1 MFRRITSVCV
11 VLVVLTVACSGDDG
25 GSTASPTSTAPADTT
40 TTTTATPVEPLT
52 ILVTNDDG
60 IGAPGID
67 AVVNALQAVDDVE
80 IVIVAPAENQSGSSD
95 KTTDGPVASAPGATA
110 SGVEGTA
117 VSGFPADSVK
127 VALDELGID
136 PDVVVSGVNEGQNIA
151 NLAPISGTLG
161 AARTAIRRGVPA
173 VAASAGFGDLADY
186 DAGATLIVEWIAEHR
201 AVLVDGSA
209 DTTTVTSF
217 NVPGC
222 EAGEPKGLVEV
233 PLAAVIPEGT
243 NAFAT
248 PDCDAAVA
256 TPPTNDVE
264 ALVGGYLA
272 VSQVPAD
279 F

>member
-1 MFRRITSVCV
+1 MRE
-11 VLVVLTVACSGDDG
+11 
-25 GSTASPTSTAPADTT
+25 TASLTTTAPAPADTT
-40 TTTTATPVEPLT
+40 TTTAVETLT

-80 IVIVAPAENQSGSSD
+80 IAIVAPAENQSGSSD
-95 KTTDGPVASAPGATA
+95 TTTGGPVTRAPGVTA

-117 VSGFPADSVK
+117 VSGFPADAVN
-127 VALDELGID
+127 VALDELGIE
-136 PDVVVSGVNEGQNIA
+136 PDVVVSGVNEGQIIA

-173 VAASAGFGDLADY
+173 VADGAGFGDLADY

-201 AVLVDGSA
+201 AVLAGGSA
-209 DTTTVTSF
+209 DTTTVTSL
-217 NVPGC
+217 NVPGG
-222 EAGEPKGLVEV
+222 EAGEPKGLV
-233 PLAAVIPEGT
+233 PLAAVIPEGI

-248 PDCDAAVA
+248 PDCDVAVA
-256 TPPTNDVE
+256 NPPTNDVE